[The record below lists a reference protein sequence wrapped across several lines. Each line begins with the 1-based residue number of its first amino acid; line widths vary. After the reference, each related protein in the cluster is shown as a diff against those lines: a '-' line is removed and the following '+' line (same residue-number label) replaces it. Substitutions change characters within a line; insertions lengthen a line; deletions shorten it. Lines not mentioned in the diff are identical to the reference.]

1 MFGGVMAESK
11 QDLVD
16 LKGVIVD
23 GLQMIIDF
31 VYSGEFF
38 LEYDNLIEVI
48 NIVSY
53 LQVFLVLDI
62 CSDYIIVGMIFE
74 NV

>member
-11 QDLVD
+11 QDSVD

-31 VYSGEFF
+31 VYSGEIF

>member
-1 MFGGVMAESK
+1 MVESK

-31 VYSGEFF
+31 VYSGEIF

>member
-1 MFGGVMAESK
+1 MAESK
-11 QDLVD
+11 QDSVD

-31 VYSGEFF
+31 VYSGEIF

>member
-1 MFGGVMAESK
+1 MVESK

-31 VYSGEFF
+31 VYSGQFF

>member
-1 MFGGVMAESK
+1 MVESK

-31 VYSGEFF
+31 VYSGEFY

>member
-11 QDLVD
+11 QDSVD

>member
-1 MFGGVMAESK
+1 MFGGVMVESK

>member
-1 MFGGVMAESK
+1 MAESK
-11 QDLVD
+11 QDSVD

-31 VYSGEFF
+31 VYSGQFF

>member
-1 MFGGVMAESK
+1 MAESK

>member
-1 MFGGVMAESK
+1 MVESK

>member
-1 MFGGVMAESK
+1 MAESK
-11 QDLVD
+11 QDSVD